1 MLHFADLDG
10 AVDATVVTH
19 LSGIFQHGGS
29 VSVTLGN
36 FASAENA
43 DILFQSTASHLLADQ

>member
-19 LSGIFQHGGS
+19 LSGNFQHSES
-29 VSVTLGN
+29 VSVTLDH
-36 FASAENA
+36 FASAENTN
-43 DILFQSTASHLLADQ
+43 ILFQNTASHLLADQ